1 MDGLLVID
9 KPVGPTSHDVVA
21 RLRHVLGER
30 RIGHTG
36 TLDPAASGVLPLVLG
51 RATRLARFLSA
62 SDKGYE
68 AVIRVGVATDTY
80 DAEGAPL
87 APPHRGPMPSRD
99 EIDRALD
106 AVRGTYLQQ
115 PPAFSAKK
123 IEGKRSHRL
132 ARGASR
138 SSAGQHSSTGAG
150 ASASARFS
158 FTQASADAPKLC
170 EGGPPPARTDA
181 DASLQTARHGR
192 GRSLPDPVTVTA
204 YAVEIVGFDGD
215 TVRLRVDC
223 SAGFYV
229 RSLAHD
235 LGERLGIGAHL
246 AALRR
251 TSSGDFTLADA
262 LSLESAEQN
271 RDTARAAVVPLAQ
284 MLPRWSSVVLTDQGA
299 RRVAHGCDV
308 GPDDITARVLPGRQA
323 ARLPAAAQ
331 QPVRLL
337 DPQGE
342 LIGIAEPAKPPG
354 LLHPSVVLV

>member
-21 RLRHVLGER
+21 RLRRVLGER
-30 RIGHTG
+30 RMGHTG

-106 AVRGTYLQQ
+106 AFRGTYQQQ

-132 ARGASR
+132 ARAASR
-138 SSAGQHSSTGAG
+138 SSAGQHSSTGA
-150 ASASARFS
+150 
-158 FTQASADAPKLC
+158 
-170 EGGPPPARTDA
+170 GGPPPARTDA
-181 DASLQTARHGR
+181 DASLQTARHATSARLPRWGPRHVR
-192 GRSLPDPVTVTA
+192 GRLPAPVSVTA

-215 TVRLRVDC
+215 TVTLRVDC

-262 LSLESAEQN
+262 LSLESAERN

-299 RRVAHGCDV
+299 RRVAHGRDV
-308 GPDDITARVLPGRQA
+308 GPDDITAGVLPGRQA
-323 ARLPAAAQ
+323 ARLPAGAQ

-342 LIGIAEPAKPPG
+342 LIGIAEPAEPSG